1 MIDPVQAT
9 VRAYDEHAAAYRD
22 VTAALDEGTRAS
34 VDAFAARLGP
44 TARVLEI
51 GSGGGRD
58 ARALEMAGLHVDRT
72 DITPGFVGLLR
83 EAGHEARVL
92 DPLHDELGPPGTY
105 DGVWAN
111 ACLLHVD
118 RADLPTVLERLAT
131 ATRAGGVLQL
141 TVKEGDGEAWS
152 VHGSIEAPRRF
163 VHWHEAPLGE
173 VLAEAGWQVETLRR
187 RSGRDGEPWLE
198 ALAVRG

>member
-1 MIDPVQAT
+1 MIDPVEAT

-22 VTAALDEGTRAS
+22 VTAALDGETRAA
-34 VDAFAARLGP
+34 VAAFAARLGP
-44 TARVLEI
+44 SARVLEI

-58 ARALEMAGLHVDRT
+58 ARALESAGLHVDRT

-83 EAGHEARVL
+83 EAGHAARVL

-118 RADLPTVLERLAT
+118 RADLPTVLGRLARV
-131 ATRAGGVLQL
+131 TRASGVLYL
-141 TVKEGDGEAWS
+141 SVKEGDGDAWS

-163 VHWHEAPLGE
+163 VHWREDPLRGALVE
-173 VLAEAGWQVETLRR
+173 TGWQVETLRR
-187 RSGRDGEPWLE
+187 RSGRDGEQWLE
-198 ALAVRG
+198 ALAIRA